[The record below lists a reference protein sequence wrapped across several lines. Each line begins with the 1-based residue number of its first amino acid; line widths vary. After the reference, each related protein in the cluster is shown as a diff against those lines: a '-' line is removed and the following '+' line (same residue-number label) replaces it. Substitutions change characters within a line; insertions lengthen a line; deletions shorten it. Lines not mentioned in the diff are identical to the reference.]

1 MQQTT
6 SLRAVLLGAAII
18 SLAACGDTG
27 RGATE
32 PGARIASP
40 AATPIRAEQK
50 TLENKGRNDVQ
61 IVRATGDITAAVT
74 QYRALLGEPNNLA
87 AAAEFEKGRRE
98 INWDAAIV
106 PTNTDAFP
114 GNFFNVNSPRGAV
127 FTTDGSGLRVSNN
140 GYTDVNPN
148 YVGEFNT
155 FSPPKLFVAVGSTTI
170 DIQFFVAGSNK
181 PAVVTGFGSVFADV
195 GRAHSTTIEYFDAAG
210 NSLLK
215 VAAPRRSD
223 DKGLSFLGAKFASA
237 IVARVRIVAGDT
249 PIGADNNDNVKG
261 PGQKHDIV
269 ATDDFFYGEPHEIK

>member
-1 MQQTT
+1 
-6 SLRAVLLGAAII
+6 V
-18 SLAACGDTG
+18 
-27 RGATE
+27 
-32 PGARIASP
+32 
-40 AATPIRAEQK
+40 
-50 TLENKGRNDVQ
+50 
-61 IVRATGDITAAVT
+61 
-74 QYRALLGEPNNLA
+74 
-87 AAAEFEKGRRE
+87 
-98 INWDAAIV
+98 V

-114 GNFFNVNSPRGAV
+114 GNFFNVNSPRGVV

-170 DIQFFVAGSNK
+170 DVQFFVAGTNK

-223 DKGLSFLGAKFASA
+223 DKGLSFLGAKFTTA

-261 PGQKHDIV
+261 AGQKHDIV
-269 ATDDFFYGEPHEIK
+269 ATDDFLYGEPHEIKQ

>member
-1 MQQTT
+1 MQRTT
-6 SLRAVLLGAAII
+6 RLRAVLLGAPII
-18 SLAACGDTG
+18 LAGCGDASQTATG
-27 RGATE
+27 
-32 PGARIASP
+32 PGRRDAGLMGPNVQAY
-40 AATPIRAEQK
+40 QK
-50 TLENKGRNDVQ
+50 TLKQRDDVQ
-61 IVRATGDITAAVT
+61 IVRGSGDITGAVT

-87 AAAEFEKGRRE
+87 AAQEFEKGRRE
-98 INWDAAIV
+98 INWDAAVV

-114 GNFFNVNSPRGAV
+114 GNFFNVNSPRGVV
-127 FTTDGSGLRVSNN
+127 FTTDGTGLRVSNN

-170 DIQFFVAGSNK
+170 DVQFFVAGTNK

-223 DKGLSFLGAKFASA
+223 DKGLSFLGAKFTTA

-261 PGQKHDIV
+261 AGQKHDIV

>member
-1 MQQTT
+1 
-6 SLRAVLLGAAII
+6 V
-18 SLAACGDTG
+18 
-27 RGATE
+27 
-32 PGARIASP
+32 
-40 AATPIRAEQK
+40 K
-50 TLENKGRNDVQ
+50 TRDDVQ
-61 IVRATGDITAAVT
+61 IVRATGDITAAVGEF
-74 QYRALLGEPNNLA
+74 RKLLGERINGA
-87 AAAEFEKGRRE
+87 AVGDLGEGHRE

-127 FTTDGSGLRVSNN
+127 FTTDGTGLRVSNN
-140 GYTDVNPN
+140 GYTDVNAN

-155 FSPPKLFVAVGSTTI
+155 FSPFKLFVAVGSTVI
-170 DIQFFVAGSNK
+170 DVQFFVAGSTK

-223 DKGLSFLGAKFASA
+223 DKGLSFLGATFKSA

-261 PGQKHDIV
+261 AGQKHDIV
-269 ATDDFFYGEPHEIK
+269 ATDDFFYGEPHEIKQ

>member
-1 MQQTT
+1 MQRTT
-6 SLRAVLLGAAII
+6 RLRAMLLGATIV
-18 SLAACGDTG
+18 LAACGDSSLSTTG
-27 RGATE
+27 
-32 PGARIASP
+32 PGSRNASP
-40 AATPIRAEQK
+40 MGPNVQAYDK
-50 TLENKGRNDVQ
+50 TFKTRDDVQ
-61 IVRATGDITAAVT
+61 IVRATGDIKAAVS
-74 QYRALLGEPNNLA
+74 QYTGLLGLPNNLA
-87 AAAEFEKGRRE
+87 AIGDKGDGHRE
-98 INWDAAIV
+98 INWDAAVV
-106 PTNTDAFP
+106 PTNTNAFP
-114 GNFFNVNSPRGAV
+114 GNFFNVNSPRGVV
-127 FTTDGSGLRVSNN
+127 FTTDGTGFRVSNN

-170 DIQFFVAGSNK
+170 DIQFFVAGSNT

-223 DKGLSFLGAKFASA
+223 DNGLSFLGAKFASA

-261 PGQKHDIV
+261 AGQKHDIV
-269 ATDDFFYGEPHEIK
+269 ATDDFFYGEPHAIAR